1 MADRIQYRRDT
12 AARWAEFNPVL
23 LEGEVGYVTDNPN
36 QYKIGDGV
44 NAWNDLPLR
53 GYTGTISQEIGND
66 ENAVMSQKA
75 VSYLTGLSEYPVF
88 SEGKDYAVGDVV
100 NKDGKLYEFMAE
112 HAAGTWIGTDT
123 EETSVKKEFE
133 KKDIELDRYN
143 KSIQKNNLLNGLE
156 QVVGEYY
163 SVNGSIITG
172 SNFFRIKDRV
182 NISEG
187 NIYVYTGLL
196 YGDMYISFFDK
207 LDNLITQ
214 ISINQLSSPLVL
226 SYNYYDDSYID
237 MLMFRAPSDVSYI
250 KYSSAINSKTAPALY
265 LVCDERLF
273 KNTIK
278 LKALSKTG
286 LIKDDLLIG
295 SFYTEKNGKISRGSN
310 PDAACLSFDIS
321 DGEYIYVKTQ
331 GNSSAP
337 CIIYCDEDDNVISI
351 NRNNNVEDCE
361 IVPNGTKKLYINLYP
376 FQTGDFN
383 LKLKYGLERF
393 INSVQE
399 NNILNRKT
407 VVNGY
412 YSNNGVFYSS
422 ASFQAIQESIELN
435 MTGVYIY
442 TGMIFGDCYL
452 SFYDENDEYV
462 GKIGI
467 GFLDNVIDV
476 VYNDDET
483 QILSITFIPLAK
495 KVKVSS
501 YKATLSQMGLYLKN
515 IKISNDPKWTI
526 PNKIYAVVGA
536 EKSIYFDNIVNTNDN
551 ARGISIDVLKYV
563 GTSNRDRFYF
573 TPRTIE
579 DLVLIK
585 LSAYNI
591 DNNNIGSKY
600 IKFNI
605 ISNIVPTKKRI
616 VCIGDSITEKYNMPY
631 YIQEALKSV
640 LSEDSQQPEF
650 VGTKGGVE
658 GMANKPT
665 KHEGWYGMAYQWLAG
680 IDGEIDGNISPFVD
694 PDTNKLDIHYYRTI
708 KLGLGE
714 SDYIDVVNLA
724 MGFNGLTPQEEISRA
739 FNAMVSIINAFK
751 EDNSNTK
758 FIIQLPTYPAKGNVR
773 SPEEDNTEKKN
784 KLYKFRKLC
793 LDNFDEE
800 QDSNV
805 IIGDWG
811 LCYDRWFAYP
821 RVKEKAASFYSSDD
835 IEVITD
841 RVHPTE
847 EGTNQMAYAMLPSI
861 VKMLQ

>member
-1 MADRIQYRRDT
+1 MSLNSIQSNSTWGKAASDINTNFTTLSTDIEKVKNATTRNKGYFESDT
-12 AARWAEFNPVL
+12 SLKLNHPTATVGDIAYVGTSYPYQIWKWNGSSWVNSGATGGSESVNLNDYAKKEELAE
-23 LEGEVGYVTDNPN
+23 LEGNN
-36 QYKIGDGV
+36 
-44 NAWNDLPLR
+44 N
-53 GYTGTISQEIGND
+53 
-66 ENAVMSQKA
+66 
-75 VSYLTGLSEYPVF
+75 
-88 SEGKDYAVGDVV
+88 
-100 NKDGKLYEFMAE
+100 
-112 HAAGTWIGTDT
+112 
-123 EETSVKKEFE
+123 
-133 KKDIELDRYN
+133 
-143 KSIQKNNLLNGLE
+143 SIQKNNIINGLE
-156 QVVGEYY
+156 RINGEYY
-163 SVNGSIITG
+163 SVNGTIIQ
-172 SNFFRIKDRV
+172 SAPFFRIKDGV

-214 ISINQLSSPLVL
+214 ISINLLPHPLVL

-250 KYSSAINSKTAPALY
+250 KYSSVINSEISPALY
-265 LVCDERLF
+265 HVCDEGTFYDIKRL
-273 KNTIK
+273 KS
-278 LKALSKTG
+278 LSKTG
-286 LIKDDLLIG
+286 LTKDDLLIG
-295 SFYTEKNGKISRGSN
+295 SFYTEKNGKISRGGN
-310 PDAACLSFDIS
+310 ADAACLSFDVS

-331 GNSSAP
+331 GNSTAP
-337 CIIYCDEDDNVISI
+337 CIIYCDEGDNIISI
-351 NRNNNVEDCE
+351 YRNNNIDGCD
-361 IVPNGTKKLYINLYP
+361 IVPGGTKKVYINLYP

-399 NNILNRKT
+399 NNILNGKT

-412 YSNNGVFYSS
+412 YSNRGVFYSN

-435 MTGVYIY
+435 MAGVYVY

-452 SFYDENDEYV
+452 SFFDENDEYV

-483 QILSITFIPLAK
+483 QILSITFTPLAK

-501 YKATLSQMGLYLKN
+501 PKVTLSQMGLYLKD
-515 IKISNDPKWTI
+515 IKTNNDPKWTI
-526 PNKIYAVVGA
+526 PNKIYAVVGV

-551 ARGISIDVLKYV
+551 AHGISIDILKYV

-573 TPRTIE
+573 TPTST
-579 DLVLIK
+579 DDSVLIK

-605 ISNIVPTKKRI
+605 ISNVVTTKKRI

-665 KHEGWYGMAYQWLAG
+665 KHEGWYGMSYQWLAG
-680 IDGEIDGNISPFVD
+680 ISGEIDGNISPFVN
-694 PDTNKLDIHYYRTI
+694 PDTNKLDIHYYRTV

-714 SDYIDVVNLA
+714 SEYIDVVNLA
-724 MGFNGLTPQEEISRA
+724 MGFNGLTPQEEIPLA

-751 EDNSNTK
+751 EDNPNTK

-821 RVKEKAASFYSSDD
+821 RVKEKPASFYSSDE
-835 IEVITD
+835 IEVVTD

-847 EGTNQMAYAMLPSI
+847 DGTNQMAYAMLPSI